1 MCAEL
6 ATIRDYKVGQ
16 ESRSIGVV
24 NGGPLG
30 TNFIVIQNHA
40 AAKCRPLLWRSALV
54 VPQNVH
60 DIAALQA
67 SQTRD
72 AKMSWDRLGGDGPI
86 GERIGRVSGIRQR
99 KKNVQSS
106 RNTRK

>member
-1 MCAEL
+1 MSAEL

-40 AAKCRPLLWRSALV
+40 AAKCRPLLWRSARV
-54 VPQNVH
+54 VPQMCMTLPRCKRRKH
-60 DIAALQA
+60 ETLKCRGK
-67 SQTRD
+67 TRRGW
-72 AKMSWDRLGGDGPI
+72 ANR
-86 GERIGRVSGIRQR
+86 
-99 KKNVQSS
+99 
-106 RNTRK
+106 

>member
-1 MCAEL
+1 MSAEL

-54 VPQNVH
+54 VPQMCMTLLRCKRRKH
-60 DIAALQA
+60 ETLKC
-67 SQTRD
+67 R
-72 AKMSWDRLGGDGPI
+72 
-86 GERIGRVSGIRQR
+86 GIDSAGMGQ
-99 KKNVQSS
+99 
-106 RNTRK
+106 